1 MGIGGCQDWSTGLDG
16 RELGGPAV
24 AQLLEWCLS
33 VVFCGPKDVTAKS
46 EGFKSTFF
54 VETSRIMHLSQHFH
68 VFPLSD
74 CVESLKGFLLS
85 GMGFSRQLGHSGRF
99 LPLHAPCGWQRL
111 AKVGRVLGLILCGH
125 CQRSSGPSA
134 AGTAGCARGPGPNN
148 TRTAFRAYRGRHKF
162 TQSFWGGA
170 EATVC
175 LCFMAPKSHCEVGK
189 FSGK

>member
-111 AKVGRVLGLILCGH
+111 AKVGKGWQGFGVDSLWPLPAQLGALCCRHSGV
-125 CQRSSGPSA
+125 RSRP
-134 AGTAGCARGPGPNN
+134 
-148 TRTAFRAYRGRHKF
+148 
-162 TQSFWGGA
+162 W
-170 EATVC
+170 
-175 LCFMAPKSHCEVGK
+175 PK
-189 FSGK
+189 